1 MNKNKK
7 TTPMRQLQDHF
18 KTMNSLVENMPE
30 PYCLHRQEP
39 RRGIDWGGYRVGAR
53 KGVFNDFVKIYQS
66 HNKHAQKKWSIAFEI
81 NYLTVSPATV
91 CVNKRN
97 EYGETA
103 YSKTFE
109 QDDFRLLMNKF
120 NKKLRD
126 HATALGVK
134 RVKEADF
141 LLILEEHFL
150 SGENGTSPKELE
162 VIISAKRKECEDIWK
177 KHLVNMKEKEVEKNK
192 FLIKRNKIEANISG
206 DIFNSKENQRIL
218 EINRQILELQK
229 EKDSLLDQIKNMEND
244 RKERAKVAGINNQ
257 IFAIESDMKAVNQ
270 ATIEQ
275 IRKIVSDLP
284 STVQRN
290 LIEGVT
296 GINSHRK
303 NY

>member
-1 MNKNKK
+1 MNRNKK
-7 TTPMRQLQDHF
+7 ATPMRQLQDHF
-18 KTMNSLVENMPE
+18 KTMNSLVENMPD

-39 RRGIDWGGYRVGAR
+39 RRGFDWGGHRIGAR

-66 HNKHAQKKWSIAFEI
+66 NNKHDQKKWSIAFEI
-81 NYLTVSPATV
+81 NYLTVSPATI

-120 NKKLRD
+120 NKKLRGR
-126 HATALGVK
+126 ATELGVK
-134 RVKEADF
+134 RVAEADF
-141 LLILEEHFL
+141 LLILEDHFL

-162 VIISAKRKECEDIWK
+162 VIISAKRKECEDIWAE
-177 KHLVNMKEKEVEKNK
+177 HLGKMKVKEVEKNK
-192 FLIKRNKIEANISG
+192 FLIKRNKLQSDISG
-206 DIFNSKENQRIL
+206 EIFNSKENQRML

-229 EKDSLLDQIKNMEND
+229 EQIALGAKLAEMEND
-244 RKERAKVAGINNQ
+244 KKAKAKVAGINNQ

-275 IRKIVSDLP
+275 IRKVISDLP
-284 STVQRN
+284 SSVQRN
-290 LIEGVT
+290 LLEGVT